1 MNHQLSALPPLPIA
15 PPDIQQLIQKLER
28 RHLDNAAPPA
38 QPVWGAKIENVPYW
52 RVLGQARFWEDVHG
66 ESLNYENHMEDLI
79 TGFHGQGMNFAFLVL
94 GSRQSLEIY
103 LGLQGGGGVD
113 LLPAALQGTFP
124 GIQLASQPD
133 THLGSARKDSGI
145 FNLMGRLTG
154 IPTRKS
160 GEKAANADDRS
171 PRGGRVQQIE
181 RLLRA
186 LHGEEWGYLVW
197 GSPVLDATTVQT
209 TQQRLSE
216 MTKVSTRV
224 QLSENAQVTFT
235 KTPRPNESEAMST
248 SRSANVTNRWA
259 AYATELLEHDFG
271 RYRMGQ
277 AQGMWQTEVYFFA
290 SRQETLAK
298 TKALLRAIY
307 AGEDSSPEPLRTF
320 VGERGGQEDAADFM
334 TTLTSGE
341 VATLCQ
347 LPREEFPGYQVSDY
361 ARFDVDIPI
370 PEKDAIAI
378 GKVLDRGSHTGG
390 WFTIPRADIAKHGL
404 VVGVTGSGKTNTM
417 FHLLDKLWGAKIP
430 FLVLEPAKTEYRD
443 LLRRG
448 EFQAH
453 LRIYTL
459 GDERFAPFR
468 INLFAFEIA
477 TAENRIHVQTHID
490 FLKSVF
496 NAAFI
501 LYAPMPYVLETCLHE
516 IYEDKGWDLTSSQN
530 RRLPPA
536 ERGKEHNWPVFPTL
550 TDLYNKIEE
559 VVDRLGYEERITRDV
574 KAGLKARVGSLRL
587 GGKGLMLD
595 TRQGIS
601 MTELLSR
608 PTVLELERI
617 GNDDEKA
624 FVIGLIL
631 TRLYEYRIVQ
641 AKSGANLPALQHVTV
656 FEEAHRLLKNTR
668 TEVGS
673 EEANTKAQAVE
684 AFANMLSE
692 IRAYGQGVLIAEQI
706 PTKLAPDAIKN
717 TNLKIMHRMVAAD
730 DRQVMGGTMNL
741 DEVQLRIVAALR
753 AGQAAV
759 FAEGADGPSLIQVVR
774 QPEKDAGQPRKRVSD
789 AEIKKAMTAVC
800 GGPVYEP
807 VPGYSNH
814 LKLGAEQLTL
824 VHDLAQDVL
833 EHPEFTEQFSRYFLS
848 LVMQPEQAVN
858 AFHQLL
864 DYIER
869 VVGKLKLEKEVAV
882 AVLLQALDALFG
894 ERGRHYRWFYNV
906 SVTLRDQL
914 AAPLAQIARGYQNK
928 RQVLDQLAAQTR
940 PALDSFIVAYK
951 DQTGFKQRPGPF
963 AGCIYC
969 PERCL
974 YRWDV
979 APLLRDETL
988 ERDFVRAIQNTQDDQ
1003 AMWQGLAS
1011 VAKAAAGRVLAVGDE
1026 ALKTGPAICFVAQMT
1041 AGLGFSAL
1049 SQRKAGQNVKMLLE

>member
-1 MNHQLSALPPLPIA
+1 VGYFDAE
-15 PPDIQQLIQKLER
+15 KR
-28 RHLDNAAPPA
+28 
-38 QPVWGAKIENVPYW
+38 G
-52 RVLGQARFWEDVHG
+52 
-66 ESLNYENHMEDLI
+66 
-79 TGFHGQGMNFAFLVL
+79 
-94 GSRQSLEIY
+94 GSRTS
-103 LGLQGGGGVD
+103 
-113 LLPAALQGTFP
+113 
-124 GIQLASQPD
+124 
-133 THLGSARKDSGI
+133 
-145 FNLMGRLTG
+145 
-154 IPTRKS
+154 
-160 GEKAANADDRS
+160 
-171 PRGGRVQQIE
+171 RGGRVQQIE

-186 LHGEEWGYLVW
+186 LYGEDWGYLVW
-197 GSPVLDATTVQT
+197 GSPVPDAATVQKA
-209 TQQRLSE
+209 QQRLSE
-216 MTKVSTRV
+216 LTKVSTRV
-224 QLSENAQVTFT
+224 QFAENAQVTVT
-235 KTPRPNESEAMST
+235 HSQRKTETTDESTAMSNA
-248 SRSANVTNRWA
+248 RSADATNRWA
-259 AYATELLEHDFG
+259 SYATELLERDLG
-271 RYRMGQ
+271 RYQLGQ

-290 SRQETLAK
+290 AKQETLAK
-298 TKALLRAIY
+298 AKTLLRAIF

-320 VGERGGQEDAADFM
+320 VGERGGEGSAADFV
-334 TTLTSGE
+334 TPLTSGE

-370 PEKDAIAI
+370 PEKDAIAV
-378 GKVLDRGSHTGG
+378 GKVLDGGSPTGG

-443 LLRRG
+443 LLRRK
-448 EFQAH
+448 EFQSK
-453 LRIYTL
+453 LRIFTL

-468 INLFAFEIA
+468 INPFAFEIA
-477 TAENRIHVQTHID
+477 TAENRVHVQTHID

-501 LYAPMPYVLETCLHE
+501 LYAPMAYVLETCLHE

-530 RRLPPA
+530 RRLPPK

-550 TDLYNKIEE
+550 TDLYNKIDE
-559 VVDRLGYEERITRDV
+559 VVDRLGYDERITRDV

-631 TRLYEYRIVQ
+631 TRLYEYRIIQ
-641 AKSGANLPALQHVTV
+641 AKSGANLPSLQHVTV
-656 FEEAHRLLKNTR
+656 FEEAHRLLKNTQ
-668 TEVGS
+668 TEVGT

-706 PTKLAPDAIKN
+706 PTKLAVDAIKN

-730 DRQVMGGTMNL
+730 DREVMGGTMNL
-741 DEVQLRIVAALR
+741 DQAQLRIVAALR
-753 AGQAAV
+753 VGQAAV
-759 FAEGADGPSLIQVVR
+759 FAEGADGPTLIQVVK
-774 QPEKDAGQPRKRVSD
+774 QPEKDEGRPKKRVSD
-789 AEIKKAMTAVC
+789 AETKKVMATVC
-800 GGPVYEP
+800 SGPGYEP
-807 VPGYSNH
+807 VPGYSKN
-814 LKLGAEQLTL
+814 LKLSAEQLTM

-833 EHPEFTEQFSRYFLS
+833 EHQEFTEQFSRYFLS
-848 LVMQPEQAVN
+848 LVMQPEQAVY
-858 AFHQLL
+858 AFHQLQ

-869 VVGKLKLEKEVAV
+869 IVGKIKLEKEVTV
-882 AVLLQALDALFG
+882 AVLLQALDGLFG

-914 AAPLAQIARGYQNK
+914 AVPLIQIAQRYQNK
-928 RQVLDQLAAQTR
+928 RQVLGQLVAQTR
-940 PALDSFIVAYK
+940 PALDSFVAAYK
-951 DQTGFKQRPGPF
+951 DQTGFKHRPGPY
-963 AGCIYC
+963 AGCIQC
-969 PERCL
+969 GERCL
-974 YRWDV
+974 YRWDI
-979 APLLRDETL
+979 APLLRDKTL

-1003 AMWQGLAS
+1003 AMWQGLANVS
-1011 VAKAAAGRVLAVGDE
+1011 RVASGRVLAVSDE
-1026 ALKTGPAICFVAQMT
+1026 VLKSAPAICFVTQLT

-1049 SQRKAGQNVKMLLE
+1049 SQRKAVQNVKKLME